1 MTTTVER
8 ITINNIEELTEALG
22 GMGALRDLWDKTL
35 RECGI
40 IDNTIKYEW
49 DSRNAL
55 PPHTVAKLI
64 NMAEESKSTLEM
76 EAYAN
81 IIEDLTFNSMFI
93 ADEDYIMDKF
103 EEALSKLDL
112 EVSQEDFPRA
122 DFMEFVKDQE
132 WLEEDPNIP
141 QLLERTNLKC
151 NITLATKEELNFN
164 SVAGDISHAIFGE
177 DDFNIDWKDKARAR
191 DFWVNGV
198 SWLVKQQ
205 GYKMSDLFNPD
216 CVEESQLI
224 HSLRAEL
231 DNLTG
236 GCPYLTVLAEVNA
249 LQLSEM
255 LAKDS
260 KNVAFPKEIVLGLY
274 SSCDGSGGPLVIELE
289 QELIVPKEMIF
300 DVSIEGAG
308 RLYQMGY
315 SVNETYGLVG
325 SAWKPGVE
333 LTDAEAPSV
342 EDVRMD
348 ISLEELE
355 ALVDRAKANAE
366 VQDDQ

>member
-8 ITINNIEELTEALG
+8 ITINSIEELTKAMG
-22 GMGALRDLWDKTL
+22 GLGALRDLWDKTL

-49 DSRNAL
+49 DSRDAL
-55 PPHTVAKLI
+55 SPHTVAKLI
-64 NMAEESKSTLEM
+64 DNATETGTTLEM
-76 EAYAN
+76 KVYEHLL
-81 IIEDLTFNSMFI
+81 EDASI
-93 ADEDYIMDKF
+93 AEGYIPEEDYIIGKF
-103 EEALSKLDL
+103 EKALARIGL
-112 EVSQEDFPRA
+112 ETSQDDFPWG
-122 DFMEFVKDQE
+122 DFLEFAKDQG
-132 WLEEDPNIP
+132 WLEEDPNVP

-164 SVAGDISHAIFGE
+164 SVAGDISHAIFGD

-191 DFWVNGV
+191 DFWVNGI

-205 GYKMSDLFNPD
+205 GYKMSDLFNDD
-216 CVEESQLI
+216 CNEESQFI
-224 HSLRAEL
+224 YSLRAEL

-236 GCPYLTVLAEVNA
+236 GCPYLTVLAEINA
-249 LQLSEM
+249 LQLSEI

-260 KNVAFPKEIVLGLY
+260 KNVEFPKDVFLGLY

-289 QELIVPKEMIF
+289 QELIVPKELIF

-308 RLYQMGY
+308 RLHQWGY
-315 SVNETYGLVG
+315 SVNETYGLVD

-333 LTDAEAPSV
+333 ITDAETISIM
-342 EDVRMD
+342 DVRMD

-355 ALVDRAKANAE
+355 ALVDRAKANTE
-366 VQDDQ
+366 GQDD

>member
-1 MTTTVER
+1 MTTTVKR
-8 ITINNIEELTEALG
+8 ITINNIEELIEALG
-22 GMGALRDLWDKTL
+22 GTGALHNLWNKTL

-40 IDNTIKYEW
+40 IDNTVKYEW
-49 DSRNAL
+49 DSRDAL
-55 PPHTVAKLI
+55 QPHTVAKLI
-64 NMAEESKSTLEM
+64 DMAKESKSTLEM
-76 EAYAN
+76 EAYVN
-81 IIEDLTFNSMFI
+81 VIEDPTFSSMFL

-103 EEALSKLDL
+103 GQALSKLGL
-112 EVSQEDFPRA
+112 EASQDDFPWG

-141 QLLERTNLKC
+141 QLLERTRLKC

-164 SVAGDISHAIFGE
+164 SVAGDISHAIFGD
-177 DDFNIDWKDKARAR
+177 DDFNIDWKNKAKAR
-191 DFWVNGV
+191 DFWVNGI

-224 HSLRAEL
+224 HSLRGEM

-236 GCPYLTVLAEVNA
+236 GCPYLTVLAEVNT

-255 LAKDS
+255 LAKDG
-260 KNVAFPKEIVLGLY
+260 KNVVFSKETVLGLY

-289 QELIVPKEMIF
+289 QELIVPKELIF

-333 LTDAEAPSV
+333 ITDAETISIM
-342 EDVRMD
+342 DVRMD

-366 VQDDQ
+366 VQDD